1 MRNSIVGLGLNFKG
15 RSSDEQSVPNGTCGL
30 SSQLPFFWIPKY
42 RVSVLKGAVA
52 ERAKEIFR
60 EIAEQ
65 YEMRLDTLEVMPDHV
80 HLFLSAPP
88 RYAPAQVANTLK
100 SISAKKIF
108 AEFPQVKKVLWH
120 GKFWADG
127 YYVGSSGEDVTAD
140 MIRRYI
146 KYQQDQGK
154 QLRLF

>member
-1 MRNSIVGLGLNFKG
+1 MSKAFRTGHPVY
-15 RSSDEQSVPNGTCGL
+15 RPNYH
-30 SSQLPFFWIPKY
+30 FVWVPKY
-42 RVSVLKGAVA
+42 RVAVLKGVVA
-52 ERAKEIFR
+52 ERTKEIFQ

-65 YEMRLDTLEVMPDHV
+65 YEFMLDTLEVMPDHV

-88 RYAPAQVANTLK
+88 RYALARVANILK

-140 MIRRYI
+140 IIRRYI
-146 KYQQDQGK
+146 KYQQNQGK

>member
-1 MRNSIVGLGLNFKG
+1 MSKAYRTGHAVYRLNYHF
-15 RSSDEQSVPNGTCGL
+15 V
-30 SSQLPFFWIPKY
+30 WIPKY
-42 RVSVLKGAVA
+42 RHKVLQGAVA
-52 ERAKEIFR
+52 QRAAEIFR

-65 YEMRLDTLEVMPDHV
+65 YELRLDTLSVMEDHV

-88 RYAPAQVANTLK
+88 RYAPAQIVNMMK

-108 AEFPQVKKVLWH
+108 AEFPRVKKKLWG

-127 YYVGSSGEDVTAD
+127 YYVGSSGDNVTAD
-140 MIRRYI
+140 VIRRYI
-146 KYQQDQGK
+146 QYQQRVKDQ